1 MPGSRET
8 SENTLM
14 NGKGRI
20 ATPQVAKSRRAL
32 NVKTKRSLPRVV
44 LLLATPKGAR
54 LGNLTI
60 EMFFVGISRVRDGNH
75 LRIMPCARADLDYL
89 EKVRFCS
96 HIRYWYNNYNQLGEW
111 NQAYVCSGNF
121 QNSRNSRSVD
131 LEKCRFFPVFSPY
144 ISRIPGIETK
154 TPLFPGGEKIPGIE
168 TKTPLFPGG
177 EKERSS
183 AAQRLIRAVTDFI
196 QLKYTYLV
204 YV

>member
-1 MPGSRET
+1 MPEKGPKT
-8 SENTLM
+8 PVM

-89 EKVRFCS
+89 EKLRFCS

-111 NQAYVCSGNF
+111 NPHRKFILPSIEPMFRKVVSSMKKNQPTHIKQYQNLAKQLGISYSGKSKTELAELL
-121 QNSRNSRSVD
+121 QIWIQ
-131 LEKCRFFPVFSPY
+131 RFNN
-144 ISRIPGIETK
+144 K
-154 TPLFPGGEKIPGIE
+154 TLY
-168 TKTPLFPGG
+168 
-177 EKERSS
+177 
-183 AAQRLIRAVTDFI
+183 DDNDN
-196 QLKYTYLV
+196 
-204 YV
+204 